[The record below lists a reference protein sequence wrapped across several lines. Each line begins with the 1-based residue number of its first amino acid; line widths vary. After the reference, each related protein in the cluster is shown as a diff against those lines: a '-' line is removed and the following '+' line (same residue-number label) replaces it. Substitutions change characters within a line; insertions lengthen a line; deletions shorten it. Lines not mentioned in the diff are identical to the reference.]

1 MIDNTDAVKLLD
13 SKREDSVFVATMN
26 ANNVNF
32 GLPSVSTNQDL
43 DFPLS
48 GAMGKASS
56 LVWDWLWPSRR
67 GRSWCWM
74 VTAAC

>member
-32 GLPSVSTNQDL
+32 GLPQRVHQ
-43 DFPLS
+43 S
-48 GAMGKASS
+48 GPG
-56 LVWDWLWPSRR
+56 LPPFW
-67 GRSWCWM
+67 GYG
-74 VTAAC
+74 